1 MSKKVQELRSL
12 PENEL
17 EAMKKELQEKLMQI
31 RFRSRMERPKNV
43 KEVSMMKKKVA
54 RINTLIREAELKG
67 Q

>member
-17 EAMKKELQEKLMQI
+17 EAMKKELQEKLMQN
-31 RFRSRMERPKNV
+31 RFRSRMEKPKNI
-43 KEVSMMKKKVA
+43 KEVSMMKKKIA